1 MAWTEQK
8 LNNGL
13 KQFVKKSKNP
23 VDLTVYKKLEKP
35 NKLITV
41 YTIQPESVWIHLK
54 THGFYFP
61 DLSKSVLLTNHG
73 TFDAPQFVYA
83 YQWLCKQ
90 FEKRKHLPMNASI
103 WVWQKYGNKTFFKH
117 PEFKD
122 VPNQV
127 LLELAVDPKILLL
140 SDFDN
145 WNSCL
150 NYGLVSDDEQEIDNF
165 YACCDMM
172 TADMYKETV
181 EKSWNRIFDVSKS
194 DYVQGVMPFINYA
207 QIKKVMIQRKNHH
220 PKIIIPKKKIFNI

>member
-1 MAWTEQK
+1 MVAWTEQK
-8 LNNGL
+8 LNNNL
-13 KQFVKKSKNP
+13 KQFVKNSKNP
-23 VDLTVYKKLEKP
+23 VDLVAYKKLEKP
-35 NKLITV
+35 DKLLTV

-54 THGFYFP
+54 THGIYFP

-73 TFDAPQFVYA
+73 TFDVPQFGYA

-103 WVWQKYGNKTFFKH
+103 WVWQKYENKKFFKH

-122 VPNQV
+122 MPNQV

-150 NYGLVSDDEQEIDNF
+150 NYGLVSDGQFTPD
-165 YACCDMM
+165 
-172 TADMYKETV
+172 
-181 EKSWNRIFDVSKS
+181 
-194 DYVQGVMPFINYA
+194 
-207 QIKKVMIQRKNHH
+207 
-220 PKIIIPKKKIFNI
+220 